1 MADAEQIK
9 DEHAAKLTLQKAEDE
24 EAERA
29 ECTVRGILMAYLCI
43 ALQHRCNPS
52 MVAGSQ

>member
-29 ECTVRGILMAYLCI
+29 ECTVRGISMAY
-43 ALQHRCNPS
+43 
-52 MVAGSQ
+52 V